1 MAPDVNK
8 IFDWGILGCGWLG
21 RAWALDRIEAGESV
35 WGSARRARIL
45 SELETAGIHPVAFD
59 TSLEANEIWPRCRHL
74 LVALPPSAGEETF
87 QKAAA
92 FGKDCDW
99 TVLISSTSVY
109 PDGDGHHTEDN
120 AVRRISPHS
129 GACLLD
135 IESHFEAAQ
144 TTILRA
150 GGLFG
155 PGRHPGRFL
164 RNRSLTNPA
173 DPVNMVHLTDV
184 LSAIGHVQHNRIAG
198 PCNLV
203 SPTARSRGDF
213 YGAAGAVTS
222 SSPIPV
228 RSEGRRILS
237 DRLIDSGFAFR
248 HPDPV
253 TTVADMTPPTP

>member
-21 RAWALDRIEAGESV
+21 RAWALHRIQAEESV
-35 WGSARRARIL
+35 WGSARRTRIL
-45 SELETAGIHPVAFD
+45 SELEAIGVHPVAFD
-59 TSLEANEIWPRCRHL
+59 ASLDSGDTWPPCQCL
-74 LVALPPSAGEETF
+74 LVALPPSSGEEAF
-87 QKAAA
+87 RKAAA
-92 FGKDCDW
+92 FSRDCDW

-109 PDGDGHHTEDN
+109 PDGDGHHRERD
-120 AVRRISPHS
+120 AVRRVSPHS

-135 IESHFEAAQ
+135 FESHFDPTR

-155 PGRHPGRFL
+155 PGRHPGGFL
-164 RNRSLTNPA
+164 RNRGLSRPA

-184 LSAIGHVQHNRIAG
+184 LKAIGHVHQNRIAG

-203 SPTARSRGDF
+203 APIARSRGDF
-213 YGAAGAVTS
+213 YGAAGAHPS

-228 RSEGRRILS
+228 RSEGRHILS
-237 DRLIDSGFAFR
+237 DRLIESGFAFH

-253 TTVADMTPPTP
+253 ATVADMTPPAP

>member
-21 RAWALDRIEAGESV
+21 RAWALDRIQAGESV
-35 WGSARRARIL
+35 WGSARRTRIL
-45 SELETAGIHPVAFD
+45 SKLESAGIHPVAFD
-59 TSLEANEIWPRCRHL
+59 TALETNEVWPRCRLL
-74 LVALPPSAGEETF
+74 LVALPPSAGEEAF

-92 FGKDCDW
+92 FSHDCDW

-129 GACLLD
+129 GVCLLD
-135 IESHFEAAQ
+135 VESHFNAAR

-155 PGRHPGRFL
+155 PERHPGGFL
-164 RNRSLTNPA
+164 RNRDLIKPA

-184 LSAIGHVQHNRIAG
+184 LSAIDHVEQNRIAG

-203 SPTARSRGDF
+203 APIARSRGDF

-222 SSPIPV
+222 SSPISV

-253 TTVADMTPPTP
+253 TTVADMTPSTP

>member
-21 RAWALDRIEAGESV
+21 QAWALDRIQAGESV

-45 SELETAGIHPVAFD
+45 SELEAAGIHPVAFD
-59 TSLEANEIWPRCRHL
+59 TALETDEVWPRCRHL
-74 LVALPPSAGEETF
+74 LIALPPSAGGQAF

-92 FGKDCDW
+92 FSHDCDW

-129 GACLLD
+129 GVCLLD
-135 IESHFEAAQ
+135 VESHFNAAR

-155 PGRHPGRFL
+155 PGRHPGGFL
-164 RNRSLTNPA
+164 RNRDLIKPA
-173 DPVNMVHLTDV
+173 DPVNMVHLIDV
-184 LSAIGHVQHNRIAG
+184 LSAIGHVQRNRIAG

-203 SPTARSRGDF
+203 APITRSRGDF
-213 YGAAGAVTS
+213 YGAAKAVTS
-222 SSPIPV
+222 TNPIPV

-237 DRLIDSGFAFR
+237 GRLIGSGFTFR

-253 TTVADMTPPTP
+253 TTVAGMIPPTP

>member
-21 RAWALDRIEAGESV
+21 RAWALDRIQAGESV
-35 WGSARRARIL
+35 WGSARRTRIL
-45 SELETAGIHPVAFD
+45 TELEVDGIHPVAFD
-59 TSLEANEIWPRCRHL
+59 ASLEANEVWPRCRNL
-74 LVALPPSAGEETF
+74 LIALPPSAGEESF
-87 QKAAA
+87 RKAAA
-92 FGKDCDW
+92 FSHDCDW

-129 GACLLD
+129 GVSLLD
-135 IESHFEAAQ
+135 IESHFNAAR

-155 PGRHPGRFL
+155 PERHPGGFL
-164 RNRSLTNPA
+164 RNRDLTNPA

-184 LSAIGHVQHNRIAG
+184 LSAIGHVQRNRIEG

-203 SPTARSRGDF
+203 APIARSRGDF
-213 YGAAGAVTS
+213 YAAAGAVTS

-253 TTVADMTPPTP
+253 STVAYMTPPTP

>member
-21 RAWALDRIEAGESV
+21 RAWALDRIQAGESV

-45 SELETAGIHPVAFD
+45 SELQTDGIQPVAFD
-59 TSLEANEIWPRCRHL
+59 ASLEANAVWPRCRHL
-74 LVALPPSAGEETF
+74 LVALPPSAGEKAF
-87 QKAAA
+87 QKADA
-92 FGKDCDW
+92 FSHDCDW

-109 PDGDGHHTEDN
+109 PDGDGHHMEDD

-129 GACLLD
+129 DVCLLD
-135 IESHFEAAQ
+135 VESHFNAAR

-155 PGRHPGRFL
+155 PGRHPGGFL
-164 RNRSLTNPA
+164 RNRDLTNPA

-184 LSAIGHVQHNRIAG
+184 LGAIGHVQRNRIAG

-203 SPTARSRGDF
+203 APTTRSRGDF

-237 DRLIDSGFAFR
+237 DRLIDSGFAFQ

-253 TTVADMTPPTP
+253 TTVANMTPPTP